1 MRNCEFRRNSSTCL
15 LYCGHHGVRQKLS
28 ANANDV
34 RLGENCRS
42 RHRRVITI
50 ATTRLKRRLLNH
62 RLLVLA
68 SIVAFAGVY
77 YVAPSKDGLARISL
91 SSAYVAFALIVLTLA
106 IGPINALRG
115 VRLPVSNDFR
125 RDTGIWACTWSI
137 FHTVVGLQVHLR
149 GRMVEYF
156 LYPSGASLVARIRID
171 MFGMANYFGLLAA
184 VLAVVLA
191 AISNDWSLRMLG
203 APRWK
208 RLQQLNY
215 ILFTIAV
222 VHAVLYQIVEK
233 RIPPFALAIGFLAG
247 TALTLQTARAL
258 FRSAPAQSKI

>member
-1 MRNCEFRRNSSTCL
+1 M
-15 LYCGHHGVRQKLS
+15 
-28 ANANDV
+28 
-34 RLGENCRS
+34 
-42 RHRRVITI
+42 
-50 ATTRLKRRLLNH
+50 
-62 RLLVLA
+62 
-68 SIVAFAGVY
+68 
-77 YVAPSKDGLARISL
+77 
-91 SSAYVAFALIVLTLA
+91 SSAYVAFTLIVLTLA

-149 GRMVEYF
+149 GRMIEYF
-156 LYPSGASLVARIRID
+156 LYPTSASLLARIRFD
-171 MFGMANYFGLLAA
+171 MFGLANYFGLLAA

-203 APRWK
+203 ATRWK

-215 ILFTIAV
+215 ILFTIAI

-233 RIPPFALAIGFLAG
+233 RIPPFALAFGFLAG
-247 TALTLQTARAL
+247 TALTLQIARAL
-258 FRSAPAQSKI
+258 FRSASAQSKI

>member
-1 MRNCEFRRNSSTCL
+1 MLTS
-15 LYCGHHGVRQKLS
+15 
-28 ANANDV
+28 
-34 RLGENCRS
+34 
-42 RHRRVITI
+42 
-50 ATTRLKRRLLNH
+50 
-62 RLLVLA
+62 
-68 SIVAFAGVY
+68 VAACAAIYFV
-77 YVAPSKDGLARISL
+77 VPSKDGLFRLSM
-91 SSAYVAFALIVLTLA
+91 SSAYAAFALIVLTLA

-149 GRMVEYF
+149 GRMIEYF
-156 LYPSGASLVARIRID
+156 LYPTGASLPARIRLD
-171 MFGMANYFGLLAA
+171 LFGLANYFGLLAA

-215 ILFTIAV
+215 ILFTIAI
-222 VHAVLYQIVEK
+222 VHAVLYQILEK
-233 RIPPFALAIGFLAG
+233 RIPPFALALGFLAA
-247 TALTLQTARAL
+247 TALTLQIARAL
-258 FRSAPAQSKI
+258 FRSASAQPKI

>member
-1 MRNCEFRRNSSTCL
+1 M
-15 LYCGHHGVRQKLS
+15 
-28 ANANDV
+28 
-34 RLGENCRS
+34 
-42 RHRRVITI
+42 
-50 ATTRLKRRLLNH
+50 
-62 RLLVLA
+62 
-68 SIVAFAGVY
+68 
-77 YVAPSKDGLARISL
+77 

-125 RDTGIWACTWSI
+125 RDTGIWACIWSI

-149 GRMVEYF
+149 GRMIEYF
-156 LYPSGASLVARIRID
+156 LYPTGASLPARIRFD
-171 MFGMANYFGLLAA
+171 MFGLANYFGLLAA

-191 AISNDWSLRMLG
+191 VISNDWSLRMLG

-208 RLQQLNY
+208 RVQQLNY
-215 ILFTIAV
+215 ILFAIAI

-233 RIPPFALAIGFLAG
+233 RIPPFALALGFLAG
-247 TALTLQTARAL
+247 TALTLQIARAL